1 MQLARTQPEDA
12 SQRHRART
20 SSEVTGQEWVTVT
33 DDLGAKAPKY
43 QRIASTLRTDIRTG
57 TYGPGDRLPAETA
70 LMERFKVSLPT
81 LRQAIGLLRAEGLL
95 ESRHGI
101 GTFVREDRRLTR
113 RSRHRYDAAR
123 GRAGLLNAHLRHEI
137 TFAGRDPLPER
148 IAEVMGLSTGDEVVI
163 RRRNLYDRETG
174 RLEEIGASY
183 LPLSVAGG
191 TFLEKPAVVPKALFR
206 CVEEFT
212 GRRYTTALD
221 RWVARLATG
230 EEAGAFDLPTG
241 APVLHVIHTARD
253 ENGDV
258 LEVSESIWPADRV
271 VFLDEYD
278 IPADADPQDLKESQI

>member
-1 MQLARTQPEDA
+1 M
-12 SQRHRART
+12 
-20 SSEVTGQEWVTVT
+20 T
-33 DDLGAKAPKY
+33 DNLGAMAPKY
-43 QRIASTLRTDIRTG
+43 QRIASALRSDIRSG
-57 TYGPGDRLPAETA
+57 TYAPGDRLPAETA

-81 LRQAIGLLRAEGLL
+81 LRQALGLLRAEGMV

-113 RSRHRYDAAR
+113 RSRHRYGAAR
-123 GRAGLLNAHLRHEI
+123 GRAGLLNAHLRHDI
-137 TFAGRDPLPER
+137 VFAGRGPLPER
-148 IAEVMGLSTGDEVVI
+148 IAEAMGTDPGEEVVI
-163 RRRNLYDRETG
+163 RRRNLYDRDTG

-183 LPLSVAGG
+183 LPVAVAGG
-191 TFLEKPAVVPKALFR
+191 TFLEQPGVVPKALFR
-206 CVEEFT
+206 CVEDFT
-212 GRRYTTALD
+212 GRRYTSALD

-230 EEAGAFDLPTG
+230 EETAAFDLPTG

-278 IPADADPQDLKESQI
+278 IPADPAPVDPKESQI

>member
-1 MQLARTQPEDA
+1 
-12 SQRHRART
+12 
-20 SSEVTGQEWVTVT
+20 VT
-33 DDLGAKAPKY
+33 DNLGAMAPKY
-43 QRIASTLRTDIRTG
+43 QRIASALRTDIRSG

-81 LRQAIGLLRAEGLL
+81 LRQAIGLLRAEGLV

-113 RSRHRYDAAR
+113 RSRHRYGAAR
-123 GRAGLLNAHLRHEI
+123 GRAGLLNAHLRHDI
-137 TFAGRDPLPER
+137 VFAGRGPLPER
-148 IAEVMGLSTGDEVVI
+148 IAEAMGATAGEDVVI
-163 RRRNLYDRETG
+163 RRRNLYDRDTG

-183 LPLSVAGG
+183 LPLSVAAG
-191 TFLEKPAVVPKALFR
+191 TILEKPAVVPKALFR

-212 GRRYTTALD
+212 GRRYTTAMD
-221 RWVARLATG
+221 RWVARIASP
-230 EEAGAFDLPTG
+230 EEAGAFELPSG
-241 APVLHVIHTARD
+241 APVLHVIHTAHD

-278 IPADADPQDLKESQI
+278 IPADPEADDPKESHV